1 MFDAATIT
9 GGLDVKADF
18 PIFARRSSARPP
30 RELIYLDS
38 GATSQKPRVVIDALA
53 DHLREHNA
61 NVHRGVY
68 ALAQEADA
76 AYDGARRRVAAFVNA
91 EAQTTIFTKNVT
103 EAINLVA
110 YAWGRG
116 QAPASTDGPG
126 WTASARDTSAR
137 GRANVGPG
145 DAVLI
150 TQMEH
155 HANIVPWQVLCR
167 ERGAELRYL
176 EVDERGELSL
186 AQLDEEL
193 ARGDVRLVGVTHV
206 SNVLGTIVPVAE
218 ICARARAAGAVS
230 LVDGAQAVPHMPVDV
245 NAVGAD
251 FYAWTGHK
259 ALGPTGIGVLHGR
272 RELLESMEPF
282 MTGGDMI
289 ASVDFQDATWNEL
302 PYKFEAGTPP
312 IAEAVG
318 LGAAV
323 EYLSHIGMDRV
334 RAHERAVTTYLLE
347 RLADVPGLRV
357 VGPPEAERRG
367 GIASFTIAGM
377 HPHDIAELADRG
389 GVCIRAGHHCAQPLM
404 RCLGVSATARAS
416 IGVYNEPGDIDA
428 LVAALLAGREVFGL

>member
-1 MFDAATIT
+1 MRSVAENDLFKGTPS
-9 GGLDVKADF
+9 GSLEGVRSDF
-18 PIFARRSSARPP
+18 PIFAARSSADPARP
-30 RELIYLDS
+30 LIYLDS
-38 GATSQKPRVVIDALA
+38 GATSQKPQAVIDALA
-53 DHLREHNA
+53 DHLSRHNA

-91 EAQTTIFTKNVT
+91 QPRTTVFTKNAT

-110 YAWGRG
+110 YSW
-116 QAPASTDGPG
+116 
-126 WTASARDTSAR
+126 
-137 GRANVGPG
+137 GRANVSAG

-155 HANIVPWQVLCR
+155 HANLVPWQVLCR
-167 ERGAELRYL
+167 ERGAALRYL

-186 AQLDEEL
+186 GALDAEL
-193 ARGDVRLVGVTHV
+193 ERGDVRLVAFAHV
-206 SNVLGTIVPVAE
+206 SNVLGTINPVAE
-218 ICARARAAGAVS
+218 MTARVRAAGAVS
-230 LVDGAQAVPHMPVDV
+230 LIDGAQAVPQMPVDV
-245 NAVGAD
+245 ERIGAD

-272 RELLESMEPF
+272 AELLEAMEPF
-282 MTGGDMI
+282 LTGGDMI
-289 ASVDFQDATWNEL
+289 ASVDFQETTWNEL

-323 EYLSHIGMDRV
+323 EYLSALGMERV
-334 RAHERAVTTYLLE
+334 RAHERELTAYMLE
-347 RLADVPGLRV
+347 RLAEVPGLRV

-367 GIASFTIAGM
+367 GLASFTLDGI
-377 HPHDIAELADRG
+377 HPHDVAELADRA

-404 RCLGVSATARAS
+404 RCLGVGATARAS
-416 IGVYNEPGDIDA
+416 VGVYNDRADVDALIDA
-428 LVAALLAGREVFGL
+428 LQAGREVFGLG

>member
-1 MFDAATIT
+1 MGTRATVDDLSA
-9 GGLDVKADF
+9 GQGSLDVKGDF
-18 PIFARRSSARPP
+18 PIFARTFDGRP
-30 RELIYLDS
+30 LIYLDS
-38 GATSQKPRVVIDALA
+38 GATSQKPQVVIDAVA
-53 DHLREHNA
+53 THLRDHNA

-76 AYDGARRRVAAFVNA
+76 AYDGARRRVAEFVG
-91 EAQTTIFTKNVT
+91 AQPETTIFTKNVT

-110 YAWGRG
+110 YAW
-116 QAPASTDGPG
+116 
-126 WTASARDTSAR
+126 

-167 ERGAELRYL
+167 ERGASLRYL

-186 AQLDEEL
+186 EQLDAEL
-193 ARGDVRLVGVTHV
+193 ERGDVKLVAFTHV

-218 ICARARAAGAVS
+218 ITARARAAGAIS
-230 LVDGAQAVPHMPVDV
+230 LVDGAQAVPHMAVDV
-245 NAVGAD
+245 EALGAD

-259 ALGPTGIGVLHGR
+259 ALGPTGVGVLHGR
-272 RELLESMEPF
+272 RELLEEMEPF
-282 MTGGDMI
+282 LTGGDMI
-289 ASVDFQDATWNEL
+289 AAVDFQTATWNEL

-323 EYLSHIGMDRV
+323 DYLSQLGIDRV
-334 RAHERAVTTYLLE
+334 RAHEQALTAYMLE
-347 RLADVPGLRV
+347 RLATVPGLRV

-367 GIASFTIAGM
+367 GLASFTIDGI
-377 HPHDIAELADRG
+377 HPHDVAELADRG

-404 RCLGVSATARAS
+404 RCLGVGATARAS
-416 IGVYNEPGDIDA
+416 VGVYNEPRDIDA
-428 LVAALLAGREVFGL
+428 LVDALLAGREVFGL